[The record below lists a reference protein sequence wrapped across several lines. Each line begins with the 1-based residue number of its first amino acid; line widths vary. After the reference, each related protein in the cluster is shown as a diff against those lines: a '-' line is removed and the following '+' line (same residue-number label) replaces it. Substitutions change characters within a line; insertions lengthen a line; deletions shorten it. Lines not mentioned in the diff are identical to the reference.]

1 MDGRLWP
8 LLPLLPQTIQGYHF
22 GGQRRQGT
30 TRNHQN
36 RRSEPNWSRHIL
48 SILGPDGS
56 SVASLEAE
64 TYSILPVDLEIVSAC
79 AGLPWPHRGWAAE
92 VPKAC
97 HRVGLSHQVIFR
109 NGSPEK
115 AKYQQLMIQIKEHME
130 QPWNGA
136 MIWPKQGNGEYDEWG
151 KPSNR
156 AVDFAMTWHAKG
168 LNGDGLVRDYKLT
181 RFLWANLWLIIL
193 ALLRIIFGVQS
204 VETVIEVAKRADTS
218 GPVHCPVEVGKQWN
232 SAGKK
237 TTIREIY
244 WTECWFT
251 AFLWWRSLLSFY
263 EVCHFLKLPTTTSFY
278 T

>member
-1 MDGRLWP
+1 MEDCGPCCHCFPKQSKDIILEVNGVKAQREITRTAEVNQIEVNTSSASWDQMDLQLHP
-8 LLPLLPQTIQGYHF
+8 LK
-22 GGQRRQGT
+22 QR
-30 TRNHQN
+30 
-36 RRSEPNWSRHIL
+36 P
-48 SILGPDGS
+48 
-56 SVASLEAE
+56 
-64 TYSILPVDLEIVSAC
+64 ILPVDLEIVSAC

-92 VPKAC
+92 VPKTC

-136 MIWPKQGNGEYDEWG
+136 MIWPKKGNGEYDEWG

-193 ALLRIIFGVQS
+193 ALLRIIFGVQC
-204 VETVIEVAKRADTS
+204 VETVIEVAKRADTA

-244 WTECWFT
+244 WVLIYSILVVMLFIEL
-251 AFLWWRSLLSFY
+251 LWGVPFP
-263 EVCHFLKLPTTTSFY
+263 EVANYH
-278 T
+278 